1 VRPVRGAVSMAMNA
15 RARGLSRLPVP
26 AANAR
31 EAAVVKS
38 VQVYGIGTL
47 AEAVGLLAGE
57 LALQPVTADVDQ
69 LDARLNRYAVDFA
82 DVRAREF
89 AKRALMAV
97 ANGGHNVLTL

>member
-1 VRPVRGAVSMAMNA
+1 MAMNA
-15 RARGLSRLPVP
+15 RARGLSRLLVP

-57 LALQPVTADVDQ
+57 LALQPVTADVHQ
-69 LDARLNRYAVDFA
+69 LYARLNRYAVDFA
-82 DVRAREF
+82 DVRGQEF
-89 AKRALMAV
+89 AKRALVV
-97 ANGGHNVLTL
+97 AASGNHNVLML